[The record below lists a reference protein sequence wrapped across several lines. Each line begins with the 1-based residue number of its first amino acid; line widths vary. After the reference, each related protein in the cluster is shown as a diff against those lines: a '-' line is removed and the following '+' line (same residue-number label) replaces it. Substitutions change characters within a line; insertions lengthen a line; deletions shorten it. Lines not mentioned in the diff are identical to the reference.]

1 MAFDPFQDP
10 YLAGRPLPFV
20 GPGTGLRPGLVRGGK
35 RVLRYAAALTRT
47 PADDPEELYNR
58 PREHF
63 NPQQTVELTAA
74 SAWENFRSRF
84 NRGFGIEAEGFSEG
98 AVCPVHVAERA
109 APDGAASN
117 PRGS

>member
-10 YLAGRPLPFV
+10 YLADPYPLLAQARASAPAFSEV
-20 GPGTGLRPGLVRGGK
+20 EK